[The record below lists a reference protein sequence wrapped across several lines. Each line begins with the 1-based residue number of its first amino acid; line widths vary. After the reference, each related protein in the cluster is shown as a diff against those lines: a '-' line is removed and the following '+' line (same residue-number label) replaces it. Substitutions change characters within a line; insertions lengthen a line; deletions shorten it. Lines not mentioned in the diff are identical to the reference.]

1 MTKDRWNEGYD
12 CGFQHGKLAV
22 YQDLLKIKYARWSL
36 HYLNNE
42 EYKPDEIYMTDYLIE
57 ENKNKP
63 LKIIYEYEYC
73 DLDNHLKTDYLIG
86 KAKNRTIGEIWKGID
101 RIMSKHTEDVFGDHR
116 FIESLIYKD
125 NQIEFYTGS

>member
-1 MTKDRWNEGYD
+1 MRKSEKNKTDKFNQLGKRIEKLTDLYDNVIVDGNEL
-12 CGFQHGKLAV
+12 KL
-22 YQDLLKIKYARWSL
+22 DMKEMS
-36 HYLNNE
+36 
-42 EYKPDEIYMTDYLIE
+42 DYLIE
-57 ENKNKP
+57 EDKDKP
-63 LKIIYEYEYC
+63 VKIIHQYEYC

-101 RIMSKHTEDVFGDHR
+101 RIMFKHSEDVFGDHR